1 MTFKVDVDGN
11 GFVEWE
17 EFCVLMYRKVSLPLT
32 DNCHFRYSTAL
43 SKPVKRV
50 PKFVFF
56 AEKYVGVKKVR
67 YRWY

>member
-1 MTFKVDVDGN
+1 MIFKVDVDGN

-43 SKPVKRV
+43 FKHVNST
-50 PKFVFF
+50 
-56 AEKYVGVKKVR
+56 KKVR
-67 YRWY
+67 KTATK

>member
-32 DNCHFRYSTAL
+32 DNFHFGYSTAL
-43 SKPVKRV
+43 FKHVKST
-50 PKFVFF
+50 
-56 AEKYVGVKKVR
+56 KKVR
-67 YRWY
+67 KTATK